1 MSCDCDGPG
10 ADQRHIGRQSNL
22 GNEYNWVQVSSHPPS
37 FLFADFMLKPW
48 IHKPP
53 RPPQKKTKD
62 DKTTEKKQPKRKK
75 KVPCLFFLLFF
86 GPMGL
91 AETIAIFFSAF
102 LECAQIF
109 KKQTFM
115 NRTLQLFLVISILS
129 L

>member
-1 MSCDCDGPG
+1 
-10 ADQRHIGRQSNL
+10 
-22 GNEYNWVQVSSHPPS
+22 
-37 FLFADFMLKPW
+37 MLKPW
-48 IHKPP
+48 IHKTRAPSKEKKQKMIKQ
-53 RPPQKKTKD
+53 QKKTTKEE
-62 DKTTEKKQPKRKK
+62 EKSALP
-75 KVPCLFFLLFF
+75 VFFLLFF